1 MRDERREGRGVGFMQ
16 KRVGGKEERREER
29 REKGRGKGDPSKKL
43 LKIQPHITNMLHD
56 HINLN
61 QKGLI
66 MFPTTL
72 NNTFALVTLTYV
84 FLIFIT
90 ITFVKHKP
98 ESKLIQELPF
108 IYQALFFLY
117 VLSIVLIVA
126 YHCN

>member
-1 MRDERREGRGVGFMQ
+1 
-16 KRVGGKEERREER
+16 
-29 REKGRGKGDPSKKL
+29 
-43 LKIQPHITNMLHD
+43 MLHD

-72 NNTFALVTLTYV
+72 NNTFALVTVTYV
-84 FLIFIT
+84 FLILIT
-90 ITFVKHKP
+90 ITFAKHRP
-98 ESKLIQELPF
+98 ESKFIQELPF
-108 IYQALFFLY
+108 TLQVSFFLY